1 MYFESIFLNP
11 YFSFIKGLVRSRDG
25 GRLSPNTQ
33 PYMSLP
39 SPNIQS
45 AQSENIP
52 KQAVQEEPEETNTK
66 GPDSTQLGKNPKCY

>member
-1 MYFESIFLNP
+1 MRKKNIQRNNFLLP
-11 YFSFIKGLVRSRDG
+11 GLVRSRDG

-45 AQSENIP
+45 AKSEISAENHA
-52 KQAVQEEPEETNTK
+52 K
-66 GPDSTQLGKNPKCY
+66 SKNPDLSEELTHNQGNTYV

>member
-1 MYFESIFLNP
+1 M
-11 YFSFIKGLVRSRDG
+11 RSRDG

-45 AQSENIP
+45 AKSEINIENQNKS
-52 KQAVQEEPEETNTK
+52 KQDDLSEEI
-66 GPDSTQLGKNPKCY
+66 TQTQGI